1 MKWGRR
7 KPQGPEVLRALLPL
21 QNPTRVGTIT
31 GGQVLRQSLF
41 LGYADRHQVENIV
54 PAERA
59 NIMTSEIEGA
69 TGYHRVVLDIDM
81 HAELIP
87 SSSPDHFHLV
97 IDKVVKQDKYFAL
110 LNALADAG
118 VVEEGYARASLARGY
133 SAIRVPWVR
142 K

>member
-1 MKWGRR
+1 VRWR
-7 KPQGPEVLRALLPL
+7 KPRGVDVLRSLLPL
-21 QNPTRVGTIT
+21 QNPRRDGTIT
-31 GGQVLRQSLF
+31 GGQVLRRSLF
-41 LGYADRHQVENIV
+41 LGYADRHQVEDVVGI
-54 PAERA
+54 EQA

-69 TGYHRVVLDIDM
+69 PGYHRVVLDIDM

-97 IDKVVKQDKYFAL
+97 IDKVIEKDKYFEL
-110 LNALADAG
+110 LNALANAG
-118 VVEEGYARASLARGY
+118 VIEEGYARASLVRGY